1 MGSGDLRR
9 GERGGILGAL
19 LGTGLVIICLMIV
32 GGIIIARNVH
42 ITTTARS
49 NGGDDVSIDLPGG
62 HLDIH
67 AHDKAGTA
75 VTDIPIYPGARSTKN
90 NGGDAVIQWSSNN
103 GRDDKGFAVSASE
116 TVTSDPLGK
125 VVDYYRAQLP
135 NWIIAKRN
143 NSHVEFELRE
153 GGYKRIVGIHEE
165 SDGTHIGVA
174 SVGEPASN

>member
-1 MGSGDLRR
+1 MRN
-9 GERGGILGAL
+9 ERGGILGAL
-19 LGTGLVIICLMIV
+19 LITGLAVICLMAV
-32 GGIIIARNVH
+32 GGVIIARSIH
-42 ITTTARS
+42 ISTRARS

-90 NGGDAVIQWSSNN
+90 QGGDAVIQWSSTS
-103 GRDDKGFAVSASE
+103 GRSDKGFAVSASE
-116 TVTSDPLGK
+116 SVTSDPVDK

-135 NWIIAKRN
+135 NWMFTKKYN
-143 NSHVEFELRE
+143 GHVEFELRD
-153 GGYKRIVGIHEE
+153 GGYKRIIGIHEE
-165 SDGTHIGVA
+165 RDGTHIGVA